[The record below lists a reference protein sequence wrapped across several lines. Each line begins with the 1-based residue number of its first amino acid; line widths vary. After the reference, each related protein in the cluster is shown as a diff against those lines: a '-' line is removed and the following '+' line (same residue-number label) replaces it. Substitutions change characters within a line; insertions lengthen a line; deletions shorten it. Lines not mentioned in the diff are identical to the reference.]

1 MARFFISCVI
11 MCAFNGS
18 LLLFP
23 GGWAMASEKPIASSP
38 QPSSAISQK
47 ADKELDM
54 LRQNP
59 EEFRALV
66 TGVQIF
72 LGRFGYGLG
81 PFSGELDQPTKD
93 ALKAYQKKT
102 GLAETGD
109 INFHTL
115 RRLTEDDTVLSRI
128 VPFLPAQ
135 VIRIEEWDKWVEVQ
149 GSWMLKEGNT
159 DDVLH
164 TSRISCMREFQRC
177 IDSTASLVNASVPQL
192 KVHTHVYDIKEWDDD
207 KIVTFP
213 YDGEACALSILRI
226 SKKPTII
233 TRFVTLQGKPGICAK
248 VKADDQQ
255 YLLKDGQEIYQSL
268 KMQKAKAIQQILQV
282 SQSSSEK

>member
-1 MARFFISCVI
+1 MARFISCVVV
-11 MCAFNGS
+11 CVLSGS
-18 LLLFP
+18 QLLYPL
-23 GGWAMASEKPIASSP
+23 GWAMASDKPIASSP

-47 ADKELDM
+47 ADKELAT

-59 EEFRALV
+59 EEFRTLV

-72 LGRFGYGLG
+72 LGRFGYGVG
-81 PFSGELDQPTKD
+81 PYTGQLDQATKN

-102 GLAETGD
+102 GLSETGD

-115 RRLTEDDTVLSRI
+115 KRLTEDDSVLSRI

-135 VIRIEEWDKWVEVQ
+135 VTRMEKWDTWVEVQ

-159 DDVLH
+159 DDVLR
-164 TSRISCMREFQRC
+164 TSKISCMREFQRC

-207 KIVTFP
+207 KIVSFP
-213 YDGEACALSILRI
+213 YDGEACTLSILRI
-226 SKKPTII
+226 SKNPTVI

-248 VKADDQQ
+248 VKSDDRQ

-282 SQSSSEK
+282 AQ

>member
-1 MARFFISCVI
+1 MARFFISCVVVGI
-11 MCAFNGS
+11 LSGS
-18 LLLFP
+18 QLLYP
-23 GGWAMASEKPIASSP
+23 VGWAMASDKPMASSP

-47 ADKELDM
+47 ADKELAT

-81 PFSGELDQPTKD
+81 PYTGQLDQATRD

-102 GLAETGD
+102 GLSETGD

-115 RRLTEDDTVLSRI
+115 KRLTEDDSVLSRI

-135 VIRIEEWDKWVEVQ
+135 VSRVEEWDKWVEVQ

-159 DDVLH
+159 DDVLR

-177 IDSTASLVNASVPQL
+177 IDSTASLVNANVPQL

-207 KIVTFP
+207 KIVSFP
-213 YDGEACALSILRI
+213 YDGEACSLSILRI
-226 SKKPTII
+226 SRKPTLT
-233 TRFVTLQGKPGICAK
+233 TRFVTLQGKPGMCAK
-248 VKADDQQ
+248 VKAEDRQ

-282 SQSSSEK
+282 AQ

>member
-1 MARFFISCVI
+1 
-11 MCAFNGS
+11 
-18 LLLFP
+18 
-23 GGWAMASEKPIASSP
+23 MASDKPTTSSP

-47 ADKELDM
+47 ADKELAT

-81 PFSGELDQPTKD
+81 PYTGQLDQATKD

-102 GLAETGD
+102 GLSETGD

-115 RRLTEDDTVLSRI
+115 QRLTEDDMVLSRI

-135 VIRIEEWDKWVEVQ
+135 GARFEEWDKWVEVQ

-159 DDVLH
+159 DDVLR

-207 KIVTFP
+207 KIVSFP

-226 SKKPTII
+226 SKKPTVI

-268 KMQKAKAIQQILQV
+268 KMQKASAIQQILQV
-282 SQSSSEK
+282 AQQPGRPSRKE

>member
-1 MARFFISCVI
+1 MARFFISCVVV
-11 MCAFNGS
+11 CVLSGNQ
-18 LLLFP
+18 LLYP
-23 GGWAMASEKPIASSP
+23 VGWAMASDKPTASSP
-38 QPSSAISQK
+38 EPSSAVSQK
-47 ADKELDM
+47 ADKELAT

-59 EEFRALV
+59 DEFRALV

-81 PFSGELDQPTKD
+81 PYTGQLDQATKD

-102 GLAETGD
+102 GLSETGD

-115 RRLTEDDTVLSRI
+115 RRLTEDDSVLSRI
-128 VPFLPAQ
+128 VPFLPAK
-135 VIRIEEWDKWVEVQ
+135 VARVEEWDKWVEVQ

-159 DDVLH
+159 DDVLR

-177 IDSTASLVNASVPQL
+177 IDSTASLVNTSVPQL

-207 KIVTFP
+207 KIVSFP

-226 SKKPTII
+226 SKKPTVI

-248 VKADDQQ
+248 VKDNDQQ
-255 YLLKDGQEIYQSL
+255 YLLKDGQEIYQTL
-268 KMQKAKAIQQILQV
+268 KRQKAKAIQEILQV
-282 SQSSSEK
+282 AQ